1 MIGVHCMSHC
11 TNLTVQT
18 FFRMGIVRKIENVL
32 QSLYAYFFRSPK
44 RTQEFVDLVDIVKH
58 QISLD
63 FYVIPS

>member
-1 MIGVHCMSHC
+1 MSHH
-11 TNLTVQT
+11 TNLVIQTV
-18 FFRMGIVRKIENVL
+18 FKLSIVKKIENVL